1 MARDGLSWQWYVH
14 CPDLK
19 LRTWRYLGP
28 FAAKWQCFGIKR
40 WVWFF
45 LVSTSLQHQGHV
57 LQPQQ
62 VLCVLYRRRK
72 IAQATGE
79 TRGLRRIR
87 IQTNADFVKH
97 RHCLR
102 SKLPWKNPSD
112 RARSKPHWKIRSS
125 RAWRRKIGASG
136 KNLQLHN
143 VKRSKRT
150 KRRTFWIFWS
160 SRFVWIWCMIFK
172 DLTHSNAPTW
182 GAVGTAVVRFPER
195 LQKKQDSVYHRASL
209 LRYRF
214 QLNEA
219 VHQCNHF
226 FQGYQFVGGFVHL
239 DWIFNFQIFHFNAI
253 FKICKYSLS
262 ICDHVTTWSNLWIK
276 SDLKS
281 IIQIF
286 WPTWAHCWG
295 HFSSGSCGF
304 EGPRPSSLS
313 QSDRRESQETFFFSV
328 ETRHVGRLDIWDVF
342 WKGASRGFITLWP
355 INYWALTCH
364 TDFFLPFL
372 SL

>member
-313 QSDRRESQETFFFSV
+313 QSDRRESQETFFFLLK
-328 ETRHVGRLDIWDVF
+328 LD
-342 WKGASRGFITLWP
+342 T
-355 INYWALTCH
+355 
-364 TDFFLPFL
+364 
-372 SL
+372 